1 MGPRL
6 RIYHGFVDHLLSSFW
21 IFLFNLFSFFFSIY
35 LENFSSFPFWKFLS
49 WKKKYLQK
57 IFKKKFFSL
66 KNFYLQ
72 NISFLEFFFFAKDFL
87 KIPHLKDYKRL
98 LLFFLKTFLLCKRLS
113 SFLEIFWSS
122 HLPRTYCG
130 PPLKAYESLII
141 LGLDIWQGG
150 LKLGKFILTF

>member
-87 KIPHLKDYKRL
+87 KIPHLKNYKRL
-98 LLFFLKTFLLCKRLS
+98 LLFFFWKLFFFAKDFLLFLKFFEVAIYLEHIVALLSKPMNLS
-113 SFLEIFWSS
+113 SFWAL
-122 HLPRTYCG
+122 TYD
-130 PPLKAYESLII
+130 KVA
-141 LGLDIWQGG
+141 
-150 LKLGKFILTF
+150 